1 MISFPLLAPEDSSNP
16 LPSPPPGPTEGQS
29 ARLAVLAGVD
39 RGWVNP
45 ADRLAEGRREGESER
60 SSPRASRQNTRLS
73 RNLETQGSRC
83 HLRVTSSET
92 PVIKCF
98 FPAPSPGCGSP
109 PFYSA
114 GRIKSGEKIHNCALH
129 SQSMSILVSQSTS
142 TRGVLRP
149 PYTTPRRGLRATC
162 LSFHSPQLKSRS
174 LMGRRHTLLK
184 PTGPHL

>member
-45 ADRLAEGRREGESER
+45 DDNLAEGKREGESES

-98 FPAPSPGCGSP
+98 FPAPSPDCGSP

-114 GRIKSGEKIHNCALH
+114 GRIKPGKKYTTAL
-129 SQSMSILVSQSTS
+129 S
-142 TRGVLRP
+142 TRSLCPYWFPRVRP
-149 PYTTPRRGLRATC
+149 LGASSAPLHHTWPRTEG
-162 LSFHSPQLKSRS
+162 HVPQFPFFSAQI
-174 LMGRRHTLLK
+174 
-184 PTGPHL
+184 